1 MIRNAVFAS
10 LIALGA
16 AGAAQAA
23 DPGPRLVNVNGSQE
37 VVYGSAPTGNVVGGA
52 FASISGGG
60 DNLVYRANPGSARTE
75 AATGL
80 VARLENVNGE
90 QRVVYGPAASAAS
103 GTLLAGR

>member
-37 VVYGSAPTGNVVGGA
+37 VVYGSQPAGNVVGGA

-60 DNLVYRANPGSARTE
+60 DNLVYRAAPGARTE
-75 AATGL
+75 ASTGL
-80 VARLENVNGE
+80 VARLENVNGD
-90 QRVVYGPAASAAS
+90 QRVLYGPATPATSS
-103 GTLLAGR
+103 TLLAVR

>member
-10 LIALGA
+10 LLALSA

-37 VVYGSAPTGNVVGGA
+37 VVYRARPAGNVVGGA

-60 DNLVYRANPGSARTE
+60 DNLVYQAAPGARTE
-75 AATGL
+75 AGTGL
-80 VARLENVNGE
+80 VARLENVNGD
-90 QRVVYGPAASAAS
+90 QRVVYGPATPATSS
-103 GTLLAGR
+103 TLLAVR